1 MTDTLS
7 APAWTPTVF
16 TKPINVN
23 GYRSVVE
30 IFEEANGRFA
40 DNVAFTNFGQSLTFK
55 DVDEKSRA
63 VAAYL
68 QNELGLKKGD
78 RVAIMLPNILA
89 FPVIMFGILRAGLVQ
104 VNVNPLYT
112 PRELKHQL
120 NDADTDTIFIFS
132 GSSPTLAEVVAD
144 TPIKNVLIANVG
156 DATGVDM
163 PSPPAHEMFADRLT
177 VKDVLAKG
185 EQLEFTPPQINPS
198 DLIYLQYTGGTTG
211 LSKGAA
217 LSHGNLVANI
227 AQFDAATDGFMRAG
241 EEIVITAL
249 PLYHIFALMVNC
261 LSFYWLGSQN
271 VLITNPRD
279 MPGFV
284 GELKNWKFSVIT
296 GVNTLFNGLLHTP
309 GFDEL
314 DFSNYKFAMGGGSA
328 IQRAISDRWKQVTG
342 HHIIEGYGLSETS
355 PILSV
360 NPFDSTEFTETVGQS
375 MPMTEIKLLDAED
388 NEVPLGQPG
397 ELCARGPQIMQG
409 YWRKPDATAA
419 VMTPDGFFRTG
430 DIAIMD
436 QRNNFK
442 IVERKKDMVLVSGFN
457 VYPAEVEAV
466 IAEIAGV
473 VEVAVAG
480 TSDERTGEAVK
491 AFVVRSSEDVTPEAV
506 QEYCH
511 KAMAAYKVPKHVEF
525 LEELP
530 KSTVGKILRRELRDS
545 KFPVRR
551 HKKSRSLIAA
561 AFFVSSGMVCVMRLP
576 Q

>member
-89 FPVIMFGILRAGLVQ
+89 FPVVMFGILRAGLVQ

-328 IQRAISDRWKQVTG
+328 IQRAISDKWKQVTG

-409 YWRKPDATAA
+409 YWRKPEATAA

-436 QRNNFK
+436 KRNNFK
-442 IVERKKDMVLVSGFN
+442 IVDRKKDMVLVSGFN

-530 KSTVGKILRRELRDS
+530 KSTVGKILRRELRD
-545 KFPVRR
+545 K
-551 HKKSRSLIAA
+551 
-561 AFFVSSGMVCVMRLP
+561 
-576 Q
+576 

>member
-16 TKPINVN
+16 TKPIDVN
-23 GYRSVVE
+23 GYRSVIE
-30 IFEEANGRFA
+30 IFDEANGRFA

-120 NDADTDTIFIFS
+120 NDADTETIFVFS

-144 TPIKNVLIANVG
+144 TPVKNVVIANVG
-156 DATGVDM
+156 DASGVNM
-163 PSPPAHEMFADRLT
+163 PSPPAHEMFADCLT
-177 VKDVLAKG
+177 VNDVLAKG

-211 LSKGAA
+211 LSKGAS

-241 EEIVITAL
+241 QEIVITAL

-261 LSFYWLGSQN
+261 VSFYWLGSRN

-284 GELKNWKFSVIT
+284 EELKKWKFSVIT

-328 IQRAISDRWKQVTG
+328 IQRAISDKWKQVTG

-360 NPFDSTEFTETVGQS
+360 NPFDSKEFTETVGQS

-409 YWRKPDATAA
+409 YWRKPEATAA

-436 QRNNFK
+436 KRNNFK
-442 IVERKKDMVLVSGFN
+442 IVDRKKDMVLVSGFN

-466 IAEIAGV
+466 IAEIKGV

-491 AFVVRSSEDVTPEAV
+491 AFVVRNNEDVTPEAV
-506 QEYCH
+506 QDYCH
-511 KAMAAYKVPKHVEF
+511 NAMAAYKVPKYVEF

-530 KSTVGKILRRELRDS
+530 KSTVGKILRRELRE
-545 KFPVRR
+545 K
-551 HKKSRSLIAA
+551 
-561 AFFVSSGMVCVMRLP
+561 
-576 Q
+576 

>member
-1 MTDTLS
+1 M
-7 APAWTPTVF
+7 
-16 TKPINVN
+16 
-23 GYRSVVE
+23 
-30 IFEEANGRFA
+30 
-40 DNVAFTNFGQSLTFK
+40 
-55 DVDEKSRA
+55 
-63 VAAYL
+63 

-163 PSPPAHEMFADRLT
+163 PSPPAHEIFADRLT
-177 VKDVLAKG
+177 VKNVLAKG

-328 IQRAISDRWKQVTG
+328 IQRAISDKWKQVTG

-436 QRNNFK
+436 KRNNFK
-442 IVERKKDMVLVSGFN
+442 IVDRKKDMVLVSGFN

-466 IAEIAGV
+466 IAEIKGV

-480 TSDERTGEAVK
+480 TSDDRTGEAVK

-530 KSTVGKILRRELRDS
+530 KSTVGKILRRELRD
-545 KFPVRR
+545 K
-551 HKKSRSLIAA
+551 
-561 AFFVSSGMVCVMRLP
+561 
-576 Q
+576 

>member
-55 DVDEKSRA
+55 EVDEKSRA

-328 IQRAISDRWKQVTG
+328 IQRAISDKWKQVTG

-360 NPFDSTEFTETVGQS
+360 NPFDSKEFTETVGQS

-436 QRNNFK
+436 KRNNFK
-442 IVERKKDMVLVSGFN
+442 IVDRKKDMVLVSGFN

-466 IAEIAGV
+466 IAEIKGV

-530 KSTVGKILRRELRDS
+530 KSTVGKILRRELRD
-545 KFPVRR
+545 K
-551 HKKSRSLIAA
+551 
-561 AFFVSSGMVCVMRLP
+561 
-576 Q
+576 

>member
-1 MTDTLS
+1 MSDTLR

-16 TKPINVN
+16 TKPIDTNA
-23 GYRSVVE
+23 YRSVID
-30 IFEEANGRFA
+30 IFEEANSRFS
-40 DNVAFTNFGQSLTFK
+40 DHVAFTNSGQSLTFK
-55 DVDEKSRA
+55 EVDEKSQA

-89 FPVIMFGILRAGLVQ
+89 FPVVMFGILRAGLVQ

-120 NDADTDTIFIFS
+120 NDADTNTIFVFS
-132 GSSPTLAEVVAD
+132 GSSATLAEIIED
-144 TPIKNVLIANVG
+144 TPVKNVVIANVG
-156 DATGVDM
+156 DASGANL
-163 PSPPAHEMFADRLT
+163 PSPPAHEMFTDRST
-177 VKDVLAKG
+177 VNDIISVG
-185 EQLEFTPPQINPS
+185 ERLDFEAPVVSPT
-198 DLIYLQYTGGTTG
+198 DLIFLQYTGGTTG

-227 AQFDAATDGFMRAG
+227 MQFDAATDGFMTAG

-261 LSFYWLGSQN
+261 LSFYWLGSRN

-279 MPGFV
+279 MLGFV
-284 GELKNWKFSVIT
+284 AELKNWKLSVIT

-309 GFDEL
+309 GFDEV
-314 DFSNYKFAMGGGSA
+314 DFSNYQFAMGGGSA
-328 IQRAISDRWKQVTG
+328 IQRAISDKWKLVTG

-375 MPMTEIKLLDAED
+375 MPMTEIKLLDSD
-388 NEVPLGQPG
+388 DQEVPLGQPG

-409 YWRKPDATAA
+409 YWRKPEATSA
-419 VMTPDGFFRTG
+419 VMTQDGFFRTG

-436 QRNNFK
+436 RRNNFK
-442 IVERKKDMVLVSGFN
+442 IVDRKKDMVLVSGFN

-466 IAEIAGV
+466 IAEIPGV

-480 TSDERTGEAVK
+480 ASDERTGEAVK
-491 AFVVRSSEDVTPEAV
+491 AFVVRSNDSVTPQSV

-511 KAMAAYKVPKHVEF
+511 DALAAYKVPKQVEF

-530 KSTVGKILRRELRDS
+530 KSTVGKILRRELRD
-545 KFPVRR
+545 R
-551 HKKSRSLIAA
+551 
-561 AFFVSSGMVCVMRLP
+561 
-576 Q
+576 

>member
-163 PSPPAHEMFADRLT
+163 PSPPAHEIFADRLT
-177 VKDVLAKG
+177 VKNVLAKG

-328 IQRAISDRWKQVTG
+328 IQRAISDKWKQVTG

-436 QRNNFK
+436 KRNNFK
-442 IVERKKDMVLVSGFN
+442 IVDRKKDMVLVSGFN

-466 IAEIAGV
+466 IAEIKGV

-480 TSDERTGEAVK
+480 TSDDRTGEAVK

-530 KSTVGKILRRELRDS
+530 KSTVGKILRRELRD
-545 KFPVRR
+545 K
-551 HKKSRSLIAA
+551 
-561 AFFVSSGMVCVMRLP
+561 
-576 Q
+576 

>member
-1 MTDTLS
+1 M
-7 APAWTPTVF
+7 
-16 TKPINVN
+16 
-23 GYRSVVE
+23 
-30 IFEEANGRFA
+30 
-40 DNVAFTNFGQSLTFK
+40 
-55 DVDEKSRA
+55 
-63 VAAYL
+63 

-163 PSPPAHEMFADRLT
+163 PSPPAHEIFADRLT
-177 VKDVLAKG
+177 VKNVLAKG

-279 MPGFV
+279 M
-284 GELKNWKFSVIT
+284 
-296 GVNTLFNGLLHTP
+296 
-309 GFDEL
+309 
-314 DFSNYKFAMGGGSA
+314 
-328 IQRAISDRWKQVTG
+328 
-342 HHIIEGYGLSETS
+342 
-355 PILSV
+355 
-360 NPFDSTEFTETVGQS
+360 
-375 MPMTEIKLLDAED
+375 
-388 NEVPLGQPG
+388 
-397 ELCARGPQIMQG
+397 
-409 YWRKPDATAA
+409 
-419 VMTPDGFFRTG
+419 
-430 DIAIMD
+430 
-436 QRNNFK
+436 
-442 IVERKKDMVLVSGFN
+442 
-457 VYPAEVEAV
+457 
-466 IAEIAGV
+466 
-473 VEVAVAG
+473 
-480 TSDERTGEAVK
+480 
-491 AFVVRSSEDVTPEAV
+491 
-506 QEYCH
+506 
-511 KAMAAYKVPKHVEF
+511 
-525 LEELP
+525 
-530 KSTVGKILRRELRDS
+530 RD
-545 KFPVRR
+545 
-551 HKKSRSLIAA
+551 L
-561 AFFVSSGMVCVMRLP
+561 
-576 Q
+576 

>member
-30 IFEEANGRFA
+30 IFEEANDRFA

-144 TPIKNVLIANVG
+144 TPVKNVVIANVG
-156 DATGVDM
+156 DATRVDM
-163 PSPPAHEMFADRLT
+163 PSPPVHEMFADRLT

-284 GELKNWKFSVIT
+284 GELQNWKFSVIT

-328 IQRAISDRWKQVTG
+328 IQRAISDKWKQVTG

-409 YWRKPDATAA
+409 YWRKPEATAT

-442 IVERKKDMVLVSGFN
+442 IVDRKKDMVLVSGFN

-491 AFVVRSSEDVTPEAV
+491 AFVVRNSEEVTPEAV
-506 QEYCH
+506 QDYCH

-530 KSTVGKILRRELRDS
+530 KSTVGKILRRELRE
-545 KFPVRR
+545 K
-551 HKKSRSLIAA
+551 
-561 AFFVSSGMVCVMRLP
+561 
-576 Q
+576 

>member
-7 APAWTPTVF
+7 VLTRTKTVF

-23 GYRSVVE
+23 AYRSVVE
-30 IFEEANGRFA
+30 IFEEANSRFT
-40 DNVAFTNFGQSLTFK
+40 DHVAFTNFGQSLTFAE
-55 DVDEKSRA
+55 VDKKSRA

-68 QNELGLKKGD
+68 QNDLGLKKGD

-89 FPVIMFGILRAGLVQ
+89 FPVVMFGIMRAGLVQ

-120 NDADTDTIFIFS
+120 NDADTQTVFVFS
-132 GSSPTLAEVVAD
+132 GSSGTLAEVIDD
-144 TPIKNVLIANVG
+144 TSVENVIIANVG
-156 DATGVDM
+156 DASGVDL
-163 PSPPAHEMFADRLT
+163 PSPPAHDMFVERDT
-177 VKDVLAKG
+177 VNHIITKG
-185 EQLEFTPPQINPS
+185 EKLEFTAPPIDS
-198 DLIYLQYTGGTTG
+198 ADLIFLQYTGGTTG

-217 LSHGNLVANI
+217 LSHGNLVANVM
-227 AQFDAATDGFMRAG
+227 QFDAATEGFMSAG

-261 LSFYWLGSQN
+261 LSFYWLGSKN

-284 GELKNWKFSVIT
+284 AELGKCKFSVIT

-314 DFSNYKFAMGGGSA
+314 DFSNYSFAMGGGSA
-328 IQRAISDRWKQVTG
+328 IQRAISDKWKKITG

-360 NPFDSTEFTETVGQS
+360 NPFDSTEFTETVGQV
-375 MPMTEIKLLDAED
+375 MPLTEIKLLDSD
-388 NEVPLGQPG
+388 DKEVEPGQPG
-397 ELCARGPQIMQG
+397 ELCVRGPQIMQG
-409 YWRKPDATAA
+409 YWRKPEATADA
-419 VMTPDGFFRTG
+419 MTPDGFFRTG
-430 DIAIMD
+430 DVAIMD
-436 QRNNFK
+436 KRNNFK
-442 IVERKKDMVLVSGFN
+442 IVDRKKDMVLVSGFN

-466 IAEIAGV
+466 IAEIKGV

-491 AFVVRSSEDVTPEAV
+491 AFVVRSSEDVTPESIKA
-506 QEYCH
+506 YCH
-511 KAMAAYKVPKHVEF
+511 DAMAAYKVPKHVEF

-530 KSTVGKILRRELRDS
+530 KSTVGKILRRELRN
-545 KFPVRR
+545 
-551 HKKSRSLIAA
+551 H
-561 AFFVSSGMVCVMRLP
+561 
-576 Q
+576 

>member
-144 TPIKNVLIANVG
+144 TPIKNVIIANVG

-163 PSPPAHEMFADRLT
+163 PSPPANEIFADRLT

-185 EQLEFTPPQINPS
+185 EQLEFAPPQINPS

-328 IQRAISDRWKQVTG
+328 IQRAISDKWKQVTG

-388 NEVPLGQPG
+388 NEVPPGQPG

-436 QRNNFK
+436 KRNNFK
-442 IVERKKDMVLVSGFN
+442 IVDRKKDMVLVSGFN

-466 IAEIAGV
+466 IAEITGV

-525 LEELP
+525 LKELP
-530 KSTVGKILRRELRDS
+530 KSTVGKILRRELRD
-545 KFPVRR
+545 K
-551 HKKSRSLIAA
+551 
-561 AFFVSSGMVCVMRLP
+561 
-576 Q
+576 

>member
-30 IFEEANGRFA
+30 IFEEANDRFA

-55 DVDEKSRA
+55 EVDEKSRA

-185 EQLEFTPPQINPS
+185 ELLEFTPPQINPS

-328 IQRAISDRWKQVTG
+328 IQRAISDKWKQVTG

-436 QRNNFK
+436 KRNNFK
-442 IVERKKDMVLVSGFN
+442 IVDRKKDMVLVSGFN

-466 IAEIAGV
+466 IAEIKGV

-530 KSTVGKILRRELRDS
+530 KSTVGKILRRELRD
-545 KFPVRR
+545 K
-551 HKKSRSLIAA
+551 
-561 AFFVSSGMVCVMRLP
+561 
-576 Q
+576 

>member
-7 APAWTPTVF
+7 APTWTPTVF
-16 TKPINVN
+16 TKPIDVN
-23 GYRSVVE
+23 GYRSVIE

-40 DNVAFTNFGQSLTFK
+40 NNVAFTNFGQSLTFK
-55 DVDEKSRA
+55 DVDERSRA

-89 FPVIMFGILRAGLVQ
+89 FPVLMFGILRAGLVQ
-104 VNVNPLYT
+104 VNVNPMYT

-144 TPIKNVLIANVG
+144 TPIKNVVIANVG
-156 DATGVDM
+156 DASGVDM
-163 PSPPAHEMFADRLT
+163 PSPPPHEMFADRLT
-177 VKDVLAKG
+177 VSDVLEKG
-185 EQLEFTPPQINPS
+185 EQLDFTPPQINPS

-261 LSFYWLGSQN
+261 VSFYWLGSRN

-284 GELKNWKFSVIT
+284 KELKKWKFSVIT

-328 IQRAISDRWKQVTG
+328 IQRAISDKWKQVTG

-375 MPMTEIKLLDAED
+375 MPKTEIKLLDAED

-409 YWRKPDATAA
+409 YWRKPEATAA
-419 VMTPDGFFRTG
+419 VMTPDGFFHTG

-436 QRNNFK
+436 KRNNFK
-442 IVERKKDMVLVSGFN
+442 IVDRKKDMVLVSGFN

-466 IAEIAGV
+466 IAEIKGV

-491 AFVVRSSEDVTPEAV
+491 AFVVRNNEDVTPEAV
-506 QEYCH
+506 QDYCH
-511 KAMAAYKVPKHVEF
+511 NAIAAYKVPKYVEF

-530 KSTVGKILRRELRDS
+530 KSTVGKILRRELRE
-545 KFPVRR
+545 K
-551 HKKSRSLIAA
+551 
-561 AFFVSSGMVCVMRLP
+561 
-576 Q
+576 

>member
-55 DVDEKSRA
+55 EVDEKSRA

-144 TPIKNVLIANVG
+144 TPIKNVMIANVG

-328 IQRAISDRWKQVTG
+328 IQRAISDKWKQVTG

-436 QRNNFK
+436 KRNNFK
-442 IVERKKDMVLVSGFN
+442 IVDRKKDMVLVSGFN

-530 KSTVGKILRRELRDS
+530 KSTVGKILRRELRD
-545 KFPVRR
+545 K
-551 HKKSRSLIAA
+551 
-561 AFFVSSGMVCVMRLP
+561 
-576 Q
+576 